1 MRQCASG
8 KRVLNCFA
16 HAGAFG
22 VAAAVGGATRVDHLD
37 AARKCAPWAALNMAL
52 NGLNPR
58 KHRFLV
64 EDAFKF
70 LKKISRKQNAY
81 DLIICDPPATAIAPG
96 GKRWTTKAHLDFFAT
111 HLTKAL
117 TPKGEFV
124 FSTNDRSLSLVGL
137 QKEMRDLIE
146 NTGRR
151 LKSIKPLDIGLDFPE
166 KSNAPRL
173 RTMRGVWV
181 CLAD

>member
-70 LKKISRKQNAY
+70 
-81 DLIICDPPATAIAPG
+81 
-96 GKRWTTKAHLDFFAT
+96 
-111 HLTKAL
+111 
-117 TPKGEFV
+117 
-124 FSTNDRSLSLVGL
+124 
-137 QKEMRDLIE
+137 
-146 NTGRR
+146 
-151 LKSIKPLDIGLDFPE
+151 
-166 KSNAPRL
+166 
-173 RTMRGVWV
+173 
-181 CLAD
+181 